1 MVARTASLLDLS
13 RFPAECTVGVL
24 TDSDLPDA
32 VRIANEMQ
40 ARVNGD
46 RPHTVEN
53 WKVELEW
60 DGMDRERDT
69 ICVHLPDGRV
79 CGFGMVA
86 NVDETHHVSWLTWG
100 IDDALVGHP
109 DPEIPPAGESAL
121 LEALISVAESRIDEA
136 EPDVR
141 IIAQTIADVND
152 QRAATL
158 AARHGFTPER
168 YFLRMKV
175 DLAERPVAPALP
187 DGLALKALS
196 ETENLDAIALATED
210 GFRDH
215 FGHVNQ
221 SDEQVIKDFRH
232 VAATHPRFDPSLWYA
247 IYDGSDIAAI
257 CLNVEKMDEAP
268 EIGYVSTLAVR
279 RPWRKRGLG
288 KLLLLYS
295 FAALWDRGQR
305 SVALHVDAQSLTGA
319 TRLYENVGMVADRR
333 EVSLVR
339 TIRDGKDIRNLG

>member
-1 MVARTASLLDLS
+1 MRTVTASRLDLAA
-13 RFPAECTVGVL
+13 FPEGATAGPI
-24 TDSDLPDA
+24 TDSDLTEI
-32 VRIANEMQ
+32 VRIANDMQ

-60 DGMDRERDT
+60 HGMDRDRDT
-69 ICVHLPDGRV
+69 ISVHLADGRV
-79 CGFGMVA
+79 CGFGFVS
-86 NVDETHHVSWLTWG
+86 NLDETRHVNWMDCG
-100 IDDALVGHP
+100 VDDAHLGHA
-109 DPEIPPAGESAL
+109 DPCQPAAAESAL
-121 LEALISVAESRIDEA
+121 ISALIGVAEARIGEA
-136 EPDVR
+136 APDIR

-152 QRAATL
+152 ERTRQL
-158 AARHGFTPER
+158 AEQHGFLPER

-175 DLAERPVAPALP
+175 DMPERPQVPKMP
-187 DGLALKALS
+187 EGLRLAALS
-196 ETENLDAIALATED
+196 ETDNLDAIAVATED

-221 SDEQVIKDFRH
+221 SDEQAIKDFRH
-232 VAATHPRFDPSLWYA
+232 IAATHPHFDPTLWFA
-247 IYDGSDIAAI
+247 IYDGDQTAAI

-268 EIGYVSTLAVR
+268 EIGYISTLAVR

-305 SVALHVDAQSLTGA
+305 SAALHVDAQSLTGA
-319 TRLYENVGMVADRR
+319 TRLYESVGMATDRR

-339 TIRDGKDIRNLG
+339 TIRDGRDIRNLG